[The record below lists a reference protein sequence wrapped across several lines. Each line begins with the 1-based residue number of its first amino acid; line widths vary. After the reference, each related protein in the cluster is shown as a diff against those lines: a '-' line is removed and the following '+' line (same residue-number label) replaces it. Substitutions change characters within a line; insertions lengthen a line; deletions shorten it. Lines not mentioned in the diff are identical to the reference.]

1 MTQSVVFCI
10 LMKIHVI
17 DVQVQIP
24 TISKTKKAKKD
35 IQEDD
40 KNNKKGGDI
49 TDEESNELD
58 EIAKLKAAIT
68 DKNKQIV
75 ELRKKSILRQGT
87 IRIKDDLILKTRKLE
102 NTIMDLKAELE
113 NLKNN
118 EESLKLMLS
127 KKKLKRI
134 LIY

>member
-58 EIAKLKAAIT
+58 EI
-68 DKNKQIV
+68 V
-75 ELRKKSILRQGT
+75 ELRRKSILRQGT

-102 NTIMDLKAELE
+102 DTIMDLKAELE